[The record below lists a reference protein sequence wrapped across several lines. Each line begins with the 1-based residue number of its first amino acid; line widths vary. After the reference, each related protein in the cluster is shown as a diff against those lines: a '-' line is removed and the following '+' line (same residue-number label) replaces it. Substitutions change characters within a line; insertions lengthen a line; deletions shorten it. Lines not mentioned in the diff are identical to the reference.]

1 MIGVWFI
8 QVPWFER
15 LNLSNLYLSLF
26 PSSLLITISS
36 AVTLSAI
43 PLFLATTT
51 APESFA
57 ALYSTPVPMIGA
69 SLLIR
74 GTAWR
79 CMLAP
84 IRALLASSFSRNGI
98 IAVAIDT
105 TCLGDIS
112 MKSTLSVGTSSTVP
126 FTVLHTTFEFMKLPS
141 SFNGS
146 FACTLMNKSSS
157 SAVR

>member
-74 GTAWR
+74 GTA
-79 CMLAP
+79 
-84 IRALLASSFSRNGI
+84 
-98 IAVAIDT
+98 
-105 TCLGDIS
+105 
-112 MKSTLSVGTSSTVP
+112 
-126 FTVLHTTFEFMKLPS
+126 
-141 SFNGS
+141 
-146 FACTLMNKSSS
+146 
-157 SAVR
+157 